1 MVKVSMIRI
10 VVLLFK
16 SSLVKNLLFNLKLQK
31 MCFQDLFVSFWH
43 KYLINLIRDYS
54 SFKRNFQH

>member
-31 MCFQDLFVSFWH
+31 MRFQDLFVSVWH

-54 SFKRNFQH
+54 RFKRDFQH